1 MAGYLD
7 MPEAT
12 SRALRGGW
20 LHTGDLGR
28 FDERGRLTLVDRAKD
43 VVITGGYNVYP
54 REVEDVLLAEPAVA
68 EAAVVGVPDREWGER
83 VVAYLVAGPRAEI
96 DPTALDRRC
105 LERHRPP
112 QAAEGVRPGRGAAA
126 QRRRQG
132 AQAAPARAVRRRPR
146 DRGRAMTHVELLD
159 ETIRDGQQSLWGMRM
174 QAGMALPVA
183 DALDRTGFKVI
194 DAAASSFMEVL
205 VKYCREDPW
214 EGLDLLRGAIRRTPM
229 RGGMRGNAAVSFG
242 VTPPA
247 LMDLWMRRL
256 NEHGV
261 RSYWIYDVLYG
272 VENFARLARIAKE
285 YGSEVVGTVFYSQS
299 PVHTD
304 DHLAAKAA
312 EIAAVP
318 EIDGVLFYDTAGV
331 LDIDRLRAL
340 VPKIVA
346 AAAGKPV
353 EFHSNN
359 LMGTSGLAYVEA
371 VRHGVRVLHTA
382 STPMA
387 NGPSVPSTESVVR
400 NLELMGCTHT
410 IDKSLLAPVAE
421 HFRRVG
427 QAAGFLVDQVSEY
440 DLFNVTHQVPGGMLG
455 TLARAARAARDGASG
470 SRRCSRRRREVRREL
485 GWPVMATPLSQL
497 VGTQAVLNVV
507 TGQRYSMVPDEV
519 VAYAAGHYG
528 EPPGADRRRRCSTG
542 SWPRRARRRSWRARP
557 RSRRSRSSARAT
569 APATTTTC
577 SS

>member
-1 MAGYLD
+1 
-7 MPEAT
+7 
-12 SRALRGGW
+12 
-20 LHTGDLGR
+20 
-28 FDERGRLTLVDRAKD
+28 
-43 VVITGGYNVYP
+43 
-54 REVEDVLLAEPAVA
+54 
-68 EAAVVGVPDREWGER
+68 
-83 VVAYLVAGPRAEI
+83 
-96 DPTALDRRC
+96 
-105 LERHRPP
+105 
-112 QAAEGVRPGRGAAA
+112 
-126 QRRRQG
+126 
-132 AQAAPARAVRRRPR
+132 
-146 DRGRAMTHVELLD
+146 MTHVELLD

-183 DALDRTGFKVI
+183 DVLDRTGFRVI

-214 EGLDLLRGAIRRTPM
+214 EGLDLLRGAIRRTPV

-242 VTPPA
+242 ITPPA

-272 VENFARLARIAKE
+272 VGNFARLARIAKE
-285 YGSEVVGTVFYSQS
+285 YGSEVVGTVFFSQS

-304 DHLAAKAA
+304 EYLAGKAA

-331 LDIDRLRAL
+331 LGTDRLRGL
-340 VPKIVA
+340 VPMIIE
-346 AAAGKPV
+346 AAGGKPI

-371 VRHGVRVLHTA
+371 VRHGIGVLHTA
-382 STPMA
+382 SRPMA

-400 NLELMGCTHT
+400 NLELMGCTHA
-410 IDKSLLAPVAE
+410 IDTELLAPVAD

-427 QAAGFLVDQVSEY
+427 RAAGFLVDQVSEY

-455 TLARAARAARDGASG
+455 TLRAQLDQHAMAHRIEEVLTETG
-470 SRRCSRRRREVRREL
+470 EVRREL

-519 VAYAAGHYG
+519 VAYACGHYG
-528 EPPGADRRRRCSTG
+528 EPPAPIDPQVVDWIMAS
-542 SWPRRARRRSWRARP
+542 PRAAAISAHPPEEPTLEELRARHGTGTDDDLLILKALIPDHDIQAMRAAGPVRRDYPLSSPEVEEVRALMAAARTPYVRVATETWDLELRRS
-557 RSRRSRSSARAT
+557 
-569 APATTTTC
+569 
-577 SS
+577 

>member
-1 MAGYLD
+1 
-7 MPEAT
+7 
-12 SRALRGGW
+12 
-20 LHTGDLGR
+20 
-28 FDERGRLTLVDRAKD
+28 
-43 VVITGGYNVYP
+43 
-54 REVEDVLLAEPAVA
+54 
-68 EAAVVGVPDREWGER
+68 
-83 VVAYLVAGPRAEI
+83 
-96 DPTALDRRC
+96 
-105 LERHRPP
+105 
-112 QAAEGVRPGRGAAA
+112 
-126 QRRRQG
+126 
-132 AQAAPARAVRRRPR
+132 
-146 DRGRAMTHVELLD
+146 MTHVELLD

-183 DALDRTGFKVI
+183 DVLDRTGFKVI

-247 LMDLWMRRL
+247 LMDTWMRRL
-256 NEHGV
+256 NDHGV
-261 RSYWIYDVLYG
+261 RSFWLYDVLYG
-272 VENFARLARIAKE
+272 IDNFARLARIAKA

-304 DHLAAKAA
+304 AYLAGKAA
-312 EIAAVP
+312 EIAGVP

-331 LDIDRLRAL
+331 LDVDRLRQL

-346 AAAGKPV
+346 AAHPKPV

-371 VRHGVRVLHTA
+371 VRHGVGVLHTA
-382 STPMA
+382 SRPMA

-410 IDKSLLAPVAE
+410 VDAGLLGPVAE

-440 DLFNVTHQVPGGMLG
+440 DLFNVTHQIPGGMLG
-455 TLARAARAARDGASG
+455 TLRAQLDQHGMAHRIDEVLGETA
-470 SRRCSRRRREVRREL
+470 EVRREL

-497 VGTQAVLNVV
+497 VGTQAVLNIV
-507 TGQRYSMVPDEV
+507 TGDRYAMVPDEV

-528 EPPGADRRRRCSTG
+528 EPPAPIDPDVLDRIMS
-542 SWPRRARRRSWRARP
+542 SRRAGEVAARPPEEPTLEELRARHGTGTDDDLLILRALIP
-557 RSRRSRSSARAT
+557 EQDIAAMQAAGPVRRDYPLGSPEVAEIRALMAATRAPYVRVASEAWQLELRS
-569 APATTTTC
+569 
-577 SS
+577 

>member
-1 MAGYLD
+1 
-7 MPEAT
+7 
-12 SRALRGGW
+12 
-20 LHTGDLGR
+20 
-28 FDERGRLTLVDRAKD
+28 
-43 VVITGGYNVYP
+43 
-54 REVEDVLLAEPAVA
+54 
-68 EAAVVGVPDREWGER
+68 
-83 VVAYLVAGPRAEI
+83 
-96 DPTALDRRC
+96 
-105 LERHRPP
+105 
-112 QAAEGVRPGRGAAA
+112 
-126 QRRRQG
+126 
-132 AQAAPARAVRRRPR
+132 
-146 DRGRAMTHVELLD
+146 MTHVELLD

-183 DALDRTGFKVI
+183 DVLDRTGFKVI

-247 LMDLWMRRL
+247 LMDVWMRRL

-261 RSYWIYDVLYG
+261 RSFWIYDVLYG
-272 VENFARLARIAKE
+272 IQNFARLARIAKE
-285 YGSEVVGTVFYSQS
+285 YDSEVVGTVFFSQS

-304 DHLAAKAA
+304 DYLAGMAA

-331 LDIDRLRAL
+331 LHTDRLRAL
-340 VPKIVA
+340 VPRIVEA
-346 AAAGKPV
+346 AGGKPV

-371 VRHGVRVLHTA
+371 VRHGISVLHTA
-382 STPMA
+382 SRPMA

-400 NLELMGCTHT
+400 NLELMGSSHS
-410 IDKSLLAPVAE
+410 IDQALLPPVAE

-427 QAAGFLVDQVSEY
+427 RAAGYLVDQVSEY

-455 TLARAARAARDGASG
+455 TLRAQLDQHGMADRIEEVLAETG
-470 SRRCSRRRREVRREL
+470 EVRREL

-519 VAYAAGHYG
+519 VAYAVGHYG
-528 EPPGADRRRRCSTG
+528 EPPAPIDPQVLDWIMAS
-542 SWPRRARRRSWRARP
+542 PRAAAIQAHPPEEPTLEELRARYGTGTDDDLLILKALIPERDIEAMQATGPVRRDYPLASPEIAEVRALMAATKTPYVRVATEAWELELRRS
-557 RSRRSRSSARAT
+557 
-569 APATTTTC
+569 
-577 SS
+577 